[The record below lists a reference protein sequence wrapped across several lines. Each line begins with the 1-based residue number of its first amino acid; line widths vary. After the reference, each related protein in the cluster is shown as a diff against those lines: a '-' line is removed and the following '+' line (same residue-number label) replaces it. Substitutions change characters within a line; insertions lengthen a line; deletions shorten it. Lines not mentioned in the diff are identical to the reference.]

1 MTFFGKLLVF
11 LNLVFSVVTG
21 ALIIFVFTTRSNW
34 VGAYND
40 AKVKAESAEKAYKN
54 EKTAHDND
62 LKQKDATLKEM
73 EEQIKQL
80 NNRVATAQAEAQ
92 QARDAADKQVNVN
105 RTASTDAQRL
115 QAELDQIRSE
125 REALDKEKTILR
137 ERVVAIQKELDKQ
150 REVAVQE
157 GLRARNMEQKAH
169 NLLRQVEELTVR
181 NRELESAGG
190 TGTGAGTTGSGTGS
204 ILEGVVKTAPPGV
217 RGKVTRIGEKDKN
230 LASVNIGSD
239 SGLSRGNVLI
249 VYRGNQ
255 FLGELTLSEVSPK
268 VSVGK
273 FVPNKRT
280 DTVQVGDQVATSLTG
295 TPQ

>member
-92 QARDAADKQVNVN
+92 QARDMADKQVNVN

-115 QAELDQIRSE
+115 QAELEQIKDE
-125 REALDKEKTILR
+125 RNALDKEKNVLR

-217 RGKVTRIGEKDKN
+217 MGKVKKVGSSTSGFATVD
-230 LASVNIGSD
+230 IGSD
-239 SGLSRGNVLI
+239 SGLSVGNVLI
-249 VYRGNQ
+249 VYRGNE
-255 FLGELTLSEVSPK
+255 FLGELTLSHVTPK
-268 VSVGK
+268 ESVGR
-273 FVPNKRT
+273 FAPNKRT
-280 DTVQVGDQVATSLTG
+280 SKIQEGDQVATSLTR
-295 TPQ
+295 